1 MTNILIYFLS
11 LVLSYLFMIFLAWWL
26 CDIDPDKTYT
36 WYSGIWHGLWFVP
49 NLIRSWFGG
58 AIYKA
63 EHYTAAYNVWWWI
76 FTIRS
81 VWNIFSGSSSEKRRD
96 Y

>member
-58 AIYKA
+58 ALYKA

-76 FTIRS
+76 STIIS
-81 VWNIFSGSSSEKRRD
+81 VWAAIFGSSSEKRRG